1 MTRILA
7 MVLAGGQGSRL
18 DVLTR
23 ERPKPVLPFGG
34 THRLI
39 DIPLSNLT
47 HSGIRDVIVCVQYH
61 AGDIE
66 RAVAGGRPWDLD
78 RTRGGLLVLG
88 PEEGRGEERSGFAQG
103 NADLLRRMRHEIR
116 HHEPDVLLVL
126 SADHVYRCDFRDLI
140 ATHLEAEAACTMLTY
155 DLSKTEA
162 RHHAVVETA
171 SSGPGAAV
179 TSFSY
184 KPATPGGSVVAT
196 EVFVY
201 DPQVLAETLGELHA
215 RHSSDDGDDD
225 TGLGDFGEV
234 LIPYLVEH
242 DTVVAH
248 PLTGYWRDV
257 GRPESYLRA
266 HRDLIAGSVDLFDDP
281 RRPVLGLTSTREAG
295 RVRAGAEIVDSLVSP
310 GCDIA
315 GRVVRSVLGP
325 GVRVEAGACVVDS
338 VLFDDVTVRRGA
350 FVGTAIVD
358 QGVDVGAGAR
368 LGVETGTRLPDPDAI
383 GLVGRDIVVASRVE
397 IGPGARLEP
406 GTTV

>member
-47 HSGIRDVIVCVQYH
+47 HSGIQDVIVCVQYH

-78 RTRGGLLVLG
+78 RNRGGLLVLG
-88 PEEGRGEERSGFAQG
+88 PQEGRGAERSGFAQG

-116 HHEPDVLLVL
+116 RHDPDVLLVL
-126 SADHVYRCDFRDLI
+126 SADHVYRCDFRELVT
-140 ATHLEAEAACTMLTY
+140 THLEARAACTMLTY

-162 RHHAVVETA
+162 RHHAVVETG
-171 SSGPGAAV
+171 SSEPGAMV
-179 TSFSY
+179 TSFAY
-184 KPATPGGSVVAT
+184 KPATPSGSVVAT

-201 DPQVLAETLGELHA
+201 DPRILAEALGDLHA
-215 RHSSDDGDDD
+215 RHSGDDGDDD
-225 TGLGDFGEV
+225 TGLGDFGEL

-242 DTVVAH
+242 HTVVAH

-266 HRDLIAGSVDLFDDP
+266 HRDLLAGAVDLFDDP
-281 RRPVLGLTSTREAG
+281 RWPMLGLTTTRMAG
-295 RVRAGAEIVDSLVSP
+295 QVRAGAEIVDSLVSP
-310 GCDIA
+310 GCDVS

-325 GVRVEAGACVVDS
+325 GVTVEAGACVVDS

-358 QGVDVGAGAR
+358 EHVEFGAGSR
-368 LGVETGTRLPDPDAI
+368 LGLESGARLPDPDAI
-383 GLVGRDIVVASRVE
+383 SLVGRESLVAPRVE

-406 GTTV
+406 GTTA